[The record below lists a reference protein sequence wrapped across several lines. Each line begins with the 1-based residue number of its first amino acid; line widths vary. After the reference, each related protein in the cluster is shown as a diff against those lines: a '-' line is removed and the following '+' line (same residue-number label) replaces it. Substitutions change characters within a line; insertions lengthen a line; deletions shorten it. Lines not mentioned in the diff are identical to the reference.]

1 MGYIYK
7 YIERERERETDRE
20 RQTDT
25 HRQNISNEKNKASS
39 QRKHASPAT
48 ATNKPEEKN
57 TRCFN
62 RYKDQMGCDERETHR
77 ERQTD
82 SQPERELA
90 SWPGKS
96 NTSTRNLLCLTPRK
110 KTRGASTGIKTK

>member
-1 MGYIYK
+1 MGEREREIYRERQTERETQTDTQR
-7 YIERERERETDRE
+7 ERERERGRE
-20 RQTDT
+20 RQTD
-25 HRQNISNEKNKASS
+25 
-39 QRKHASPAT
+39 
-48 ATNKPEEKN
+48 
-57 TRCFN
+57 
-62 RYKDQMGCDERETHR
+62 
-77 ERQTD
+77 RQTD

>member
-1 MGYIYK
+1 MGFGK
-7 YIERERERETDRE
+7 GWWSG
-20 RQTDT
+20 
-25 HRQNISNEKNKASS
+25 RQNISNEKNKKAFFRSLSLCRSLTPASGAWERERERYIERDR
-39 QRKHASPAT
+39 QRERHRQT
-48 ATNKPEEKN
+48 HTERE
-57 TRCFN
+57 RE
-62 RYKDQMGCDERETHR
+62 RERGRERETD
-77 ERQTD
+77 RQTD